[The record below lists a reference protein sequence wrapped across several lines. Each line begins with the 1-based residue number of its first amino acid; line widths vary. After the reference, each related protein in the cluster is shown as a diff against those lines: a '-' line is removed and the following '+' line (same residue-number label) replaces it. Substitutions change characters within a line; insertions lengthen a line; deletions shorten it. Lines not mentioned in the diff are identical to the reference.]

1 MNDSILEKLKSK
13 VNLKVTGKNTER
25 FIRRLYTNQIEILKL
40 SYPSY
45 KTVIITIYEKDYEKV
60 MELKTVYEIDVV
72 GTSGM
77 IKVKR
82 KMKIHR
88 LFFLFLIFG
97 FCILY
102 FLSNVIYK
110 IEIVHTN
117 KELRTLLLR
126 ELDVRGIH
134 EYSIKK
140 NFSELE
146 KIKEDIINHN
156 RDKIEWLS
164 IEAVGTKYV
173 VRVEMR
179 KIEEIKEKGEKR
191 NVVARKSAILRRV
204 EATTGEIIRNTND
217 YVKTGDIVISGDLK
231 LNEETKEQVA
241 AEGKIYG
248 EVWYKVTVSYPFVYQ
263 EITETGKKQTAY
275 TIQFLNRKFQ
285 LFPWKYYKTKK
296 VTEQKLLFHSLL
308 PIGLLKEKQAETTEV
323 DEINTEDEAISKASK
338 LATLKV
344 QSQLSDKE
352 KIISQKNLKVEVK
365 ESKIEL
371 EIFFTVLED
380 ITSYQNIIEENT
392 QNIESQ

>member
-1 MNDSILEKLKSK
+1 MNNSILEKLKSK
-13 VNLKVTGKNTER
+13 VNLKISGKNMER
-25 FIRRLYTNQIEILKL
+25 FIRRLYTHQIEILKL
-40 SYPSY
+40 SYPND
-45 KTVIITIYEKDYEKV
+45 KTVVITIYEKDYEKV
-60 MELKTVYEIDVV
+60 MELKTIYEIDVV
-72 GTSGM
+72 GTSG
-77 IKVKR
+77 IIQVKR

-97 FCILY
+97 FGILY
-102 FLSNVIYK
+102 FLSNIIYK

-126 ELDVRGIH
+126 ELDDRGIH
-134 EYSIKK
+134 EYSMKK

-179 KIEEIKEKGEKR
+179 KIEKIKEKGEKR
-191 NVVARKSAILRRV
+191 NVVARKSAILRKV
-204 EATTGEIIRNTND
+204 EATTGEIVRNTND

-231 LNEETKEQVA
+231 LNDETKEQVSA
-241 AEGKIYG
+241 DGKIYG
-248 EVWYKVTVSYPFVYQ
+248 EVWYKVTVSYPFAYQ

-275 TIQFLNRKFQ
+275 TIQFLNQKLQ

-296 VTEQKLLFHSLL
+296 VQEQKLLFHSFL
-308 PIGLLKEKQAETTEV
+308 PIGLLKEKQKETKEV
-323 DEINTEDEAISKASK
+323 DEINTEDEAISKASL
-338 LATLKV
+338 LATKKM

-365 ESKIEL
+365 ESRIEL

-380 ITSYQNIIEENT
+380 ITSYQNMIEEDT